1 MQTCLA
7 PPADR
12 SYVEQ
17 VYNYLRRQIMDS
29 SLHPGDNIGDVELA
43 GSLGVSRTPVREA
56 LRQLEMEGLLVRTP
70 RRGWT
75 VRILNAQDLEEIF
88 ELKICLES
96 LLTREA
102 TRHTTPET
110 RIKLLEAMQAMEE
123 ATVARD
129 QQCWLAA
136 DDRLQEVLYGAAPN
150 GRARQ
155 ILSSLNAQWR
165 WIFLR
170 LLSLEERMA
179 QSAREHRAI
188 VDRVL
193 AGDGSGAAA
202 LVEDHLDSVKRYL
215 LMLLTNFVWPMV
227 HRGGGSSK

>member
-1 MQTCLA
+1 MHACDLQA
-7 PPADR
+7 EDK

-17 VYNYLRRQIMDS
+17 VYSYLRQQIMDS
-29 SLHPGDNIGDVELA
+29 SLRPGDSIGDVELA
-43 GSLGVSRTPVREA
+43 ASLGVSRTPVREA

-88 ELKICLES
+88 QLKISLET

-102 TRHTTPET
+102 TRQLTPELKT
-110 RIKLLEAMQAMEE
+110 HLLDAMTTMEQA
-123 ATVARD
+123 ASVRD
-129 QQCWLAA
+129 QQAWLAA
-136 DDRLQEVLYGAAPN
+136 DDRLQEILYGAAPN

-188 VDRVL
+188 LDRVL
-193 AGDGSGAAA
+193 VGDAGGAAA
-202 LVEDHLDSVKRYL
+202 LVEEHLDSVKRYL
-215 LMLLTNFVWPMV
+215 LMLLTNFVWPMIE
-227 HRGGGSSK
+227 RSGGSGK